1 MAINAYLKFETP
13 AIEGD
18 CTASGH
24 EKEIEVL
31 NWNHGFVQPTSAT
44 RSSAGGGTVEQASHQ
59 PLTISKYI
67 DSATSALLKTCWS
80 GKTIG
85 KATLS
90 CFRASG
96 AEDNKSVE
104 YLMVVMEDVVI
115 SNQSLSGGG
124 GDLPAENL
132 ALDYGTVQY
141 TYILQKPDG
150 TAGGNKPAKHDL
162 MKKVIS

>member
-1 MAINAYLKFETP
+1 MAINAYMKLDK
-13 AIEGD
+13 IDGD
-18 CTASGH
+18 CTAGGH

-44 RSSAGGGTVEQASHQ
+44 RSAAGGGTVEQASHQ
-59 PLTISKYI
+59 PLSISKYI
-67 DSATSALLKTCWS
+67 DSATTVLMKTCWS
-80 GKTIG
+80 GKTI
-85 KATLS
+85 ATAVLS

-104 YLMVVMEDVVI
+104 YLKVEMTDVII

-124 GDLPAENL
+124 GDLPVENL
-132 ALDYGTVQY
+132 TLDYGTVQY
-141 TYILQKPDG
+141 TYVLQKDDG

-162 MKKVIS
+162 MKKAIS